1 MFRYPCFTRQARGE
15 LSAII
20 IADSSGFVKQ
30 KFAKLEGIFL
40 EPMEKMLRDMV
51 RQLRE
56 EVMLWRI
63 ISFILAAA
71 VIISLFL

>member
-1 MFRYPCFTRQARGE
+1 M
-15 LSAII
+15 
-20 IADSSGFVKQ
+20 
-30 KFAKLEGIFL
+30 

-63 ISFILAAA
+63 ISFILAFA
-71 VIISLFL
+71 VIIAMFL